1 LVEAVVEEAITVPL
15 DPPGPGQP
23 PFDPRLPLKVL
34 VYGYATGIR
43 SSRRLEQLCAESL
56 PFLYL
61 TRGDT
66 PGYRTLCRTRV
77 EQSELVEQVWISLF
91 TVASARGLKRLG
103 HIVVDSTKLRAD
115 ASPEAVVKAEEYKA
129 LRAELAAILAEA
141 EQVDAREE
149 QEGPRGTTRLGQAVE
164 REQMRDIV
172 RRVRKQLAQAKRAQK
187 AAGAAAPKAQRR
199 SARRDTGEAAPPEEP
214 AALAAGSAPAVPP
227 APPAGPRPR
236 LTRRM
241 RQRVKAGLAAVEAA
255 LAEERKHLCLTDP
268 DARMMGEGRSRQVR
282 EGYSFEV
289 AVDREAGLL
298 VVGQVTQEASD
309 NARLEPLVE
318 AAKAHEPEGVK
329 AVDGDSGFYKGG
341 PLGRLIGAGIDTCV
355 PDSATAGDLHRGQPV
370 GTVQARTRGRVVFT
384 YDPEADCYRCPE
396 GNELRRGKSRVEGG
410 QKLVSYAAQ
419 RSCRGC
425 PRESECLLYPE
436 AQYRTVTV
444 GEFQAEL
451 DAARERFD
459 EPEHRERY
467 RHRGEVVE
475 TVFGFVRG
483 TLGYARWLLR
493 GVERVGCEARLVKL
507 AYQLRK
513 VQVSRARG

>member
-1 LVEAVVEEAITVPL
+1 
-15 DPPGPGQP
+15 
-23 PFDPRLPLKVL
+23 
-34 VYGYATGIR
+34 
-43 SSRRLEQLCAESL
+43 
-56 PFLYL
+56 
-61 TRGDT
+61 
-66 PGYRTLCRTRV
+66 
-77 EQSELVEQVWISLF
+77 
-91 TVASARGLKRLG
+91 
-103 HIVVDSTKLRAD
+103 
-115 ASPEAVVKAEEYKA
+115 
-129 LRAELAAILAEA
+129 
-141 EQVDAREE
+141 
-149 QEGPRGTTRLGQAVE
+149 
-164 REQMRDIV
+164 
-172 RRVRKQLAQAKRAQK
+172 
-187 AAGAAAPKAQRR
+187 
-199 SARRDTGEAAPPEEP
+199 
-214 AALAAGSAPAVPP
+214 
-227 APPAGPRPR
+227 
-236 LTRRM
+236 M